1 MILIII
7 MLKTIL
13 QNCKNQRIDDETM
26 KNFWSFNCLKSLIKQ
41 KACFKNPERSS
52 CIDFILTSKPRCFQS
67 TCVIETLASDFHR
80 MTVPVLK
87 MNFCKLPPDA
97 TESLKSLKIGLWI
110 PYIWLSIVKIL
121 IALKIYTYFLIY
133 ATIKWIIML
142 PEKKDSHGNNKP
154 FMIKFKSITE
164 RTHIF
169 LENLTD

>member
-67 TCVIETLASDFHR
+67 KCVIENTS
-80 MTVPVLK
+80 
-87 MNFCKLPPDA
+87 
-97 TESLKSLKIGLWI
+97 
-110 PYIWLSIVKIL
+110 IWFSQNDCSCFKNE
-121 IALKIYTYFLIY
+121 FLQTTTRRY
-133 ATIKWIIML
+133 RVFK
-142 PEKKDSHGNNKP
+142 
-154 FMIKFKSITE
+154 KFKNRFMDSLHLAFNSQNIDCTKNIHLFFNICHNKVNHHAPRKKGQPWE
-164 RTHIF
+164 
-169 LENLTD
+169 